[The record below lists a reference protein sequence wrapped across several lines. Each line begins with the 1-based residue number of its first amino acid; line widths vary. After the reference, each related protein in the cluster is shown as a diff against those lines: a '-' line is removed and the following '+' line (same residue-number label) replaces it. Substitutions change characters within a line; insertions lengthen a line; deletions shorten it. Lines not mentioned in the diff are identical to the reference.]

1 MQFCLSRRSYLASE
15 DASEPTLGYTS
26 GPGEGGIMSFKSFDR
41 KFSPHIL
48 DWVAFAVMTTP
59 SLMIP
64 FALWY
69 SSKSKY
75 DSMTKSKKQ
84 WKHTTRAPN
93 WKRARILNDLD
104 EQWKQV
110 IGQNVSSLHAL
121 FVLAHLFQ
129 SCSHSPFPISTHPA
143 LAVIVSKRNCYSS
156 KDLFWI
162 KSFTSV
168 NGFQLTVPSFHVLTK
183 CFWSKC
189 ASYFCARSKS
199 QKYGEKKWILPR
211 KSSFIPWLTTL
222 KL

>member
-1 MQFCLSRRSYLASE
+1 MNLSTFLTCLALMAGFVMATGEVDGGARILAVKNIVNMYLVENKDLTVEYSLYNVGDSAALDVSLSDNTFPAEDFEVVHGRLDVKWERIAPGTNVTHAAVLKPLKSGYFNFTSAEISYLASE

-84 WKHTTRAPN
+84 
-93 WKRARILNDLD
+93 
-104 EQWKQV
+104 
-110 IGQNVSSLHAL
+110 
-121 FVLAHLFQ
+121 
-129 SCSHSPFPISTHPA
+129 
-143 LAVIVSKRNCYSS
+143 
-156 KDLFWI
+156 
-162 KSFTSV
+162 
-168 NGFQLTVPSFHVLTK
+168 
-183 CFWSKC
+183 
-189 ASYFCARSKS
+189 
-199 QKYGEKKWILPR
+199 
-211 KSSFIPWLTTL
+211 
-222 KL
+222 